1 MSSVARTLLC
11 LFLVFSS
18 VVSAE
23 PAPIRD
29 YVRYPDYMG
38 ATLSRDGRWV
48 AVTIPL
54 HGRMN
59 LAIVD
64 LDTRKARAITNY
76 DDYDVLNV
84 RWVGSEYLLFS
95 VGQIDEASGAVRRDG
110 GGLFAIHRD
119 GGTVRTL
126 SQTARRQATDNRDA
140 LRNARFLASIPGS
153 EEEILVTSNERD
165 RRSATVDVYRVN
177 VKAGRPMLLTTQRPE
192 RTEEW
197 VLDAKRVPRAAVS
210 SVRDSFVS
218 VVHYRKDEQSP
229 WEELARFDPIRDEIP
244 LIPVAFSDDGQ
255 SMLVASGVG
264 RSNNAIYRYD
274 PVKRERGELVA
285 QHPRY
290 DMGADA
296 AGQRVTGPV
305 LGSDGKVVGFA
316 VEADKYQVAWTD
328 AEYQRLQTL
337 VDKAL
342 PNTVNK
348 LQRSTNKAR
357 TLVASY
363 SDRLPTRWYVLDEST
378 SRMEELARSRPALK
392 PEHLVEMRPFLLKT
406 RDGLEIPSYYFLPSG
421 VQPGSKPDARLP
433 TVVHIHGGPQARADY
448 WSGMGTF
455 GVMEAQLLASRGYA
469 VILPNFRITPGFG
482 RRIFNDGFGTIGRQM
497 SDDHED
503 AVKWGIDQGFVDPQ
517 RVCIS
522 GASYGGYATLM
533 AIARAPKMFRCGI
546 SGLMVSDLPRQ
557 LSSASGDTFW
567 TDMGEEFWLKLIGAK
582 SVSDIPKEISP
593 INLADR
599 ITAPLLIYAGEDDIR
614 TPIEQTS
621 SMVRALEKAGHPPQK
636 VIIKSGESHGFGKLE
651 NRLELYEAAL
661 KFLDQH
667 IGAGRKP

>member
-1 MSSVARTLLC
+1 MLPVVRALLC
-11 LFLVFSS
+11 LFLCFAA

-23 PAPIRD
+23 PLPARE

-64 LDTRKARAITNY
+64 LDTRKARAITSYN
-76 DDYDVLNV
+76 DYDILNV
-84 RWVGSEYLLFS
+84 RWVGSEYLVFT
-95 VGQIDEASGAVRRDG
+95 VGQLNELSGSPQRDG
-110 GGLFAIHRD
+110 GGLFSIHRE

-126 SQTARRQATDNRDA
+126 SATAKEQRLKLNTAF
-140 LRNARFLASIPGS
+140 RFYSPLASIADS
-153 EEEILVTSNERD
+153 DDEIIVEGNYRD
-165 RRSATVDVYRVN
+165 VRSLDVYRLN
-177 VKAGRPMLLTTQRPE
+177 VKTGRAQLVTTQRPE
-192 RTEEW
+192 RAEQW
-197 VLDAKRVPRAAVS
+197 VLDAQRVPRAVVS
-210 SVRDSFVS
+210 SVRDSFFS

-229 WEELARFDPIRDEIP
+229 WEELARFDPTREEIP

-264 RSNNAIYRYD
+264 RGNNAIYRYD
-274 PVKRERGELVA
+274 PVKRQRGELVA

-290 DMGADA
+290 DMGANA
-296 AGQRVTGPV
+296 AGQPVTGPIV
-305 LGSDGKVVGFA
+305 GREGKVVGFA

-328 AEYQRLQTL
+328 GEYLRLQTL
-337 VDKAL
+337 IDKAL
-342 PNTVNK
+342 PNTINK
-348 LQRSTNKAR
+348 FQRSANKAR
-357 TLVASY
+357 TLVTSY
-363 SDRLPTRWYVLDEST
+363 SDRLPVRWYVLDESS

-421 VQPGSKPDARLP
+421 AQPGARLP
-433 TVVHIHGGPQARADY
+433 TVVHIHGGPQVRADY
-448 WSGMGTF
+448 WSGMGSF

-482 RRIFNDGFGTIGRQM
+482 RRIYNDGFGTIGRSM

-503 AVKWGIDQGFVDPQ
+503 AVKWGIEQGFVDPQ

-546 SGLMVSDLPRQ
+546 SGLMVSDLQRQ

-567 TDMGEEFWLKLIGAK
+567 TDMGVEYWLRLIGAK
-582 SVSDIPKEISP
+582 SIDDIPKEISP

-614 TPIEQTS
+614 TPIEQTNA
-621 SMVRALEKAGHPPQK
+621 MVRALEKAGHPPQK
-636 VIIKSGESHGFGKLE
+636 VIIKSGESHGFGKME
-651 NRLELYEAAL
+651 NRLEVYEAAL
-661 KFLDQH
+661 QFLDQH
-667 IGAGRKP
+667 IGAGRR